1 MIRVLVADDSATAR
15 ALLVGILSSAPGIVV
30 VGEARDGLEA
40 VTLTQRLK
48 PSLVTM
54 DLHMPRMD
62 GFAATKEIMVTAPTP
77 IVIATGSNQ
86 AAEVATA
93 IRALN
98 AGALAVLKKPPAPGA
113 RGFEEA
119 RQKLV
124 STVEAMAHVKVV
136 RHWRLPVSPAVAGS
150 APSPGAP
157 HRVVRARVVAIA
169 TSTGGPAAL
178 QGLLSALPGDFS
190 VPILVVQHITR
201 GFTSGL
207 AAWLNTSCRLRV
219 KIAED
224 GEPLAPQTVYV
235 APDDRHLGVSKSLNV
250 ALSAAA
256 PVGGFRPSGTF
267 LFESAARAFG
277 PTVVAVILTGMG
289 DDGVAGL
296 RAARQGGGRVIA
308 QDEESCVVFGMPG
321 AAIAAGLVEQ
331 VLPLDKIAP
340 RLVQLCQ

>member
-1 MIRVLVADDSATAR
+1 
-15 ALLVGILSSAPGIVV
+15 
-30 VGEARDGLEA
+30 
-40 VTLTQRLK
+40 
-48 PSLVTM
+48 M
-54 DLHMPRMD
+54 DLHMPNMD

-77 IVIATGSNQ
+77 IIIATGSTQ

-98 AGALAVLKKPPAPGA
+98 AGALAVVKKPPAPSA

-124 STVEAMAHVKVV
+124 STVEAMAHVRVV
-136 RHWRLPVSPAVAGS
+136 RHWRLPAGPAVA
-150 APSPGAP
+150 APSQSSGPP
-157 HRVVRARVVAIA
+157 QRIVRARVVAIA
-169 TSTGGPAAL
+169 ASTGGPAAL

-190 VPILVVQHITR
+190 APILVVQHITR

-207 AAWLNTSCRLRV
+207 AAWLNAGCRLRV

-235 APDDRHLGVSKSLNV
+235 APDDRHLGVSKSLSV

-267 LFESAARAFG
+267 LFESTARVFG
-277 PTVVAVILTGMG
+277 STAVAVVLTGMG

-296 RAARQGGGRVIA
+296 RAARQSGGRVIV

-321 AAIAAGLVEQ
+321 AAVAAGLVEQ
-331 VLPLDKIAP
+331 VLSLDKIAP